1 MPRLCSAN
9 DNFRELKYDRFWD
22 AEGRRKLRVL
32 FPGTFYCSVQ
42 FKMLKQVGG
51 GVGESL
57 SP

>member
-42 FKMLKQVGG
+42 FKMLIDRW
-51 GVGESL
+51 GEGNA
-57 SP
+57 